1 MEQMNKKGLICN
13 AGLRLLGLMLAV
25 LFCASC
31 SVDDAES
38 ESYAEPNA
46 NSPEG
51 LSGRFWGNW
60 DSADYSN
67 DKLVFLGSDSIKMS
81 APTLASSMT
90 VTGDQIAIS
99 QLPTAIWVGEQVA
112 HEPYV
117 MTIQPLGYGY
127 SADNLMLLYVLRAP
141 DFEFQYTK
149 YGIQHAVRVTFF
161 ESQLFYNSYQDLAIL
176 WLNIKQVWR
185 DGLLW
190 FDNGE
195 EGYTLTLQG
204 TRRH

>member
-1 MEQMNKKGLICN
+1 MKKKGLICN
-13 AGLRLLGLMLAV
+13 AGLRLLWLMLAV

-31 SVDDAES
+31 SVDDAEA
-38 ESYAEPNA
+38 ESFSAPNA
-46 NSPEG
+46 NSPEE

-60 DSADYSN
+60 ASADDAN
-67 DKLVFLGSDSIKMS
+67 NRLIFLDESMKDV
-81 APTLASSMT
+81 PNVASSMT

-99 QLPTAIWVGEQVA
+99 QLPTAIWGGEQVS

-149 YGIQHAVRVTFF
+149 DGIQHAVRVTFF
-161 ESQLFYNSYQDLAIL
+161 ESQLFYNSYQDMAIL
-176 WLNIKQVWR
+176 WLNIKQVWE
-185 DGLLW
+185 DGRLTY
-190 FDNGE
+190 DNGE
-195 EGYTLTLQG
+195 DGYTLALRG
-204 TRRH
+204 MRMR